1 MKAGNIFLI
10 IITSIIT
17 FIGLCF
23 NKLYT
28 KFVKDNPIIQF
39 AIYSVFTL
47 SILRV
52 LYWVS
57 KPFLKGLYTYIPK
70 VFSNV
75 HITFTLEP
83 SISMTVV
90 AIIFIMI
97 MIGVL
102 KNEVSKIK

>member
-57 KPFLKGLYTYIPK
+57 KPFLKGLYVYIPK

-90 AIIFIMI
+90 VLVFIILMI
-97 MIGVL
+97 ALL
-102 KNEVSKIK
+102 KKEINNIK

>member
-39 AIYSVFTL
+39 AIYAVFTL
-47 SILRV
+47 GILRL

-57 KPFLKGLYTYIPK
+57 KPFLKGLYVYIPK

-102 KNEVSKIK
+102 KNEVSKLK